1 MNHIESYGATKT
13 EKKSIFRC
21 FLAKNALWSLFGGLQ
36 NVGQKGKKCVFVCFG
51 MWVTSIMHLDN
62 KGNEPTYLEINQTM
76 KNGEKCV
83 FHLEK
88 MPLISHFSC
97 IFGLF
102 CTGLSVYIGQI

>member
-13 EKKSIFRC
+13 WKNSIFRC

-62 KGNEPTYLEINQTM
+62 KRNEPTYLGD
-76 KNGEKCV
+76 KPDDEKW
-83 FHLEK
+83 
-88 MPLISHFSC
+88 
-97 IFGLF
+97 
-102 CTGLSVYIGQI
+102 